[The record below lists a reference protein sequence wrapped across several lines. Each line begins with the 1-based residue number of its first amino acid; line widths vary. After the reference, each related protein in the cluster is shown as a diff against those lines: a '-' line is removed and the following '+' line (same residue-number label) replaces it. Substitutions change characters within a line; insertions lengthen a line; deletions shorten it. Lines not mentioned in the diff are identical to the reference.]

1 MNKSSSLFVS
11 VCALLTFGQVGV
23 AHAGRMTISQDRFF
37 GMPVFGIQGGMMGLD
52 QGDPPQPLQ
61 IATGLVPLGQ
71 VFATINAQE
80 PGTQLDTKTVTEDG
94 RTLYVVRWQASLG
107 RIVIFWVNAETGQ
120 IIRRQD

>member
-1 MNKSSSLFVS
+1 MNKRSSLFVS
-11 VCALLTFGQVGV
+11 VFALLTFGPLGV
-23 AHAGRMTISQDRFF
+23 AHAGHVTISQDGVF
-37 GMPVFGIQGGMMGLD
+37 GMPVFGIQGQMMDLD
-52 QGDPPQPLQ
+52 QAAAPQSLQ
-61 IATGLVPLGQ
+61 ISTGLVPLGQ

-94 RTLYVVRWQASLG
+94 RTLYVVRWQASQG